1 MGHTPN
7 PTVDTSPYTSLT
19 ARMALNLAAPH
30 TWPAAVLPCL
40 VAMAAGS
47 IVGPVH
53 LSTAFVLLAI
63 CVLMQAS
70 VNTFNDYYDYAK
82 GADSVDDNLEA
93 DDNVLA
99 YNAVNPAH
107 VKLLA
112 VGFLAAAFILGAY
125 IIWLSGWVPLAIGIV
140 GAFFVVAYSA
150 GKTPLS
156 YLPVGE
162 FVSGIVMGGL
172 IPLACYYVVTGH
184 LEPLMALWAL
194 PTVIGVGLIM
204 MTNNTCDIEKDIPA
218 GRRTLPVRLGRARAR
233 AAYHGAVVIWIACI
247 VLNVVAFYTGGAL
260 VLPFMLLAVYPQAKA
275 LFSNPLAPQSRI
287 AAMGQIAGVN
297 ITLGAFYAAA
307 IFAGTLP
314 FCW

>member
-53 LSTAFVLLAI
+53 LSTALVLLAI

-70 VNTFNDYYDYAK
+70 VNTFNDYYDYVK

-112 VGFLAAAFILGAY
+112 AGFLAAAFVLGAY
-125 IIWLSGWVPLAIGIV
+125 IILA
-140 GAFFVVAYSA
+140 
-150 GKTPLS
+150 
-156 YLPVGE
+156 E
-162 FVSGIVMGGL
+162 
-172 IPLACYYVVTGH
+172 
-184 LEPLMALWAL
+184 
-194 PTVIGVGLIM
+194 
-204 MTNNTCDIEKDIPA
+204 
-218 GRRTLPVRLGRARAR
+218 RLGAPCHRHRGCLLR
-233 AAYHGAVVIWIACI
+233 CG
-247 VLNVVAFYTGGAL
+247 LLRRKDTAFPTFPSA
-260 VLPFMLLAVYPQAKA
+260 
-275 LFSNPLAPQSRI
+275 SS
-287 AAMGQIAGVN
+287 
-297 ITLGAFYAAA
+297 
-307 IFAGTLP
+307 
-314 FCW
+314 